1 MLSVVR
7 IWLPAVILAA
17 GLVILLI
24 RRDETGLDAF
34 AALWGAGLSVALL
47 NWLHRIGVSGEHE
60 RDEEDEA
67 RAFLERHGHWPD
79 EPPPAKRG

>member
-1 MLSVVR
+1 MMKVVR
-7 IWLPAVILAA
+7 VWLPAVILAV
-17 GLVILLI
+17 GLAILLI

-47 NWLHRIGVSGEHE
+47 NWLHRVGVSGERE

-67 RAFLERHGHWPD
+67 RRFLERHGHWPD
-79 EPPPAKRG
+79 EPPPPAGR